1 MDKHSK
7 EVLIMIDTNTYRPEY
22 LLSTIPQIFDIA
34 LKSDTIEAFRQN
46 AAQYVHKLQYEPLDE
61 VRSFSEGTI
70 IRVRDCAQAV
80 NQIFSHRSEEKSNF
94 SVAEALWDISHNRPR
109 PDLSSAFYAEMLHLF
124 LGLHG
129 KGPRPKFA
137 DSHLVPSS
145 LDGREAAIERSTQ
158 LDTLSE
164 DVTKYMDRYS
174 DGLDQAFVDRRQRRR
189 DHILKKLGASLSDWE
204 DWRWQY
210 GHVMRDPEMIQ
221 QLVNLSPAQAGA
233 LDIARKIKIPFG
245 ITPYY
250 LSLMDEDP
258 DSGRDTAIRSQVLP
272 PSSYVD
278 QISEYDRK
286 ENSCLDFM
294 READTSPIDLI
305 TRRYPSICIFKPFNS
320 CPQICVYCQRNWEIE
335 DAMMPGAM
343 ASKKQIQEAIDW
355 IRRHPAIHE
364 VLITGGD
371 PLGMN
376 DAGLDRILAEIS
388 AIPAIE
394 RIRIGTRTL
403 VTAPMRISE
412 RLTDILAKYR
422 EPHKRQVV
430 VVTHIQH
437 PYEITPDTAAAVER
451 LREKSIPVFNQLVYT
466 FFISRRF
473 EAAFLRRNLTRIG
486 VSPYYSFNTKGKE
499 ETLEYRVP
507 IARLLQE
514 QKEEAR
520 LLPGMSRTDEAVYN
534 VPGMGKNYLRA
545 RQHRDLISILPD
557 GTRLYEFHP
566 WEKNITRNI
575 STHIGQDVPILDYLI
590 RLEAA
595 GEDVSDY
602 ETIWYYF

>member
-1 MDKHSK
+1 MQNK
-7 EVLIMIDTNTYRPEY
+7 EAHFMIDTTAYCPEY
-22 LLSTIPQIFDIA
+22 LLAAIPHIFDIA
-34 LKSDTIEAFRQN
+34 RQHKSLDEFRHK
-46 AAQYVHKLQYEPLDE
+46 AAEYVNKFQYETFNDAG
-61 VRSFSEGTI
+61 SFSEGTI
-70 IRVRDCAQAV
+70 IRVRDCAQAIH
-80 NQIFSHRSEEKSNF
+80 QLFSHRSEEKAEF
-94 SVAEALWDISHNRPR
+94 SVARAISDIAHSRPR
-109 PDLSSAFYAEMLHLF
+109 PDLTLSFYAEILHLF

-137 DSHLVPSS
+137 DYRLAPSENE
-145 LDGREAAIERSTQ
+145 GREAAIDRSSQ
-158 LDTLSE
+158 LDILSE
-164 DVTKYMDRYS
+164 DVSKYMHRYA
-174 DGLDQAFVDRRQRRR
+174 DGLDKASVDRRQKRR
-189 DHILKKLGASLSDWE
+189 DHILNLLNASSGDWE

-210 GHVMRDPEMIQ
+210 SHVMRDPELIK
-221 QLVNLSPAQAGA
+221 QLVNLTSDQARA
-233 LDIARKIKIPFG
+233 LEMVKDIRIPFG

-258 DSGRDTAIRSQVLP
+258 ESKRDTAIRAQVLP
-272 PSSYVD
+272 PLSYVE
-278 QISEYDRK
+278 QVSEYDPK
-286 ENSCLDFM
+286 ELSCLDFM
-294 READTSPIDLI
+294 RETDTSPIDLI

-343 ASKKQIQEAIDW
+343 ASEKQIQAALNW
-355 IRRHPAIHE
+355 IRNHPAIHE

-376 DAGLDRILAEIS
+376 DKRLDRILSGVAD
-388 AIPAIE
+388 IPSVE

-412 RLTDILAKYR
+412 DLVRILSKYR
-422 EPHKRQVV
+422 EPGRRQIA

-437 PYEITPDTAAAVER
+437 PYELTPETAAAVER
-451 LREKSIPVFNQLVYT
+451 LRENSISVFNQLVYT

-473 EAAFLRRNLTRIG
+473 EAACLRRNLTRIG
-486 VSPYYSFNTKGKE
+486 VEPYYSFNTKGKE

-566 WEKNITRNI
+566 WEKNITRRI

-590 RLEAA
+590 RLDDA
-595 GEDVSDY
+595 GEDVADY

>member
-1 MDKHSK
+1 
-7 EVLIMIDTNTYRPEY
+7 MIDTDKYCPEY
-22 LLSTIPQIFDIA
+22 LLSNIPEIFDIA
-34 LKSDTIEAFRQN
+34 RQYDDINEFRKK
-46 AAQYVHKLQYEPLDE
+46 AAEYVHTMQYETFNDFASL
-61 VRSFSEGTI
+61 SEGRL
-70 IRVRDCAQAV
+70 IRVRDCAQV
-80 NQIFSHRSEEKSNF
+80 INQFFTFRSEEKSQF
-94 SVAEALWDISHNRPR
+94 SVAQAISDIARNVPR
-109 PDLSSAFYAEMLHLF
+109 PDLTPAFYAEIFYLF

-129 KGPRPKFA
+129 RSPRPKFA
-137 DSHLVPSS
+137 DYHLASS
-145 LDGREAAIERSTQ
+145 EMEGREAAIERSSQ

-164 DVTKYMDRYS
+164 EVSKYMNRYS
-174 DGLDQAFVDRRQRRR
+174 DGLESTSVARREKRR
-189 DHILKKLGASLSDWE
+189 DHILKILNGSLENWY

-210 GHVMRDPEMIQ
+210 SHVMRDADKIQ
-221 QLVNLSPAQAGA
+221 QLVNLTSDQARA
-233 LDIARKIKIPFG
+233 LRMAKTVRIPFG

-258 DSGRDTAIRSQVLP
+258 DSGRDCAIRAQVLP

-278 QISEYDRK
+278 QVSEYGKKDR
-286 ENSCLDFM
+286 SCLDFM
-294 READTSPIDLI
+294 RETDTSPIDLI
-305 TRRYPSICIFKPFNS
+305 TRRYPSICIFKPFNT

-335 DAMMPGAM
+335 DAMMPGSM
-343 ASKKQIQEAIDW
+343 ASEEKIIDALKW
-355 IRRHPAIHE
+355 IKEHPAIHE

-371 PLGMN
+371 PLGMDDVN
-376 DAGLDRILAEIS
+376 FERILAGVAEIPS
-388 AIPAIE
+388 VE

-403 VTAPMRISE
+403 VTAPMRITE
-412 RLTDILAKYR
+412 NLVNILDKY
-422 EPHKRQVV
+422 KQSGQCQIA

-437 PYEITPDTAAAVER
+437 SYEITPDTAKAVEM
-451 LREKSIPVFNQLVYT
+451 LRSKSISVFNQLVYT
-466 FFISRRF
+466 FFTSRRF
-473 EAAFLRRNLTRIG
+473 EAAYLRRNLTRIG
-486 VSPYYSFNTKGKE
+486 VEPYYSFNTKGKE

-520 LLPGMSRTDEAVYN
+520 LLPGISRTDEAVYN

-545 RQHRDLISILPD
+545 RQHRELISVLPD

-566 WEKNITRNI
+566 WEKNITRGI

-590 RLEAA
+590 RLNDA

>member
-1 MDKHSK
+1 
-7 EVLIMIDTNTYRPEY
+7 
-22 LLSTIPQIFDIA
+22 
-34 LKSDTIEAFRQN
+34 
-46 AAQYVHKLQYEPLDE
+46 
-61 VRSFSEGTI
+61 
-70 IRVRDCAQAV
+70 
-80 NQIFSHRSEEKSNF
+80 
-94 SVAEALWDISHNRPR
+94 
-109 PDLSSAFYAEMLHLF
+109 
-124 LGLHG
+124 
-129 KGPRPKFA
+129 
-137 DSHLVPSS
+137 
-145 LDGREAAIERSTQ
+145 
-158 LDTLSE
+158 
-164 DVTKYMDRYS
+164 
-174 DGLDQAFVDRRQRRR
+174 
-189 DHILKKLGASLSDWE
+189 
-204 DWRWQY
+204 
-210 GHVMRDPEMIQ
+210 MRDPEQIKD
-221 QLVNLSPAQAGA
+221 LVDLTPEETHA
-233 LDIARKIKIPFG
+233 LETARKIRIPFG

-250 LSLMDEDP
+250 LSLMDDGIV
-258 DSGRDTAIRSQVLP
+258 SRRDKAIRAQVFP
-272 PSSYVD
+272 PLSYID
-278 QISEYDRK
+278 QVSEYDRD
-286 ENSCLDFM
+286 EGSCLDFM

-305 TRRYPSICIFKPFNS
+305 TRRYPSICIFKPYNT

-343 ASKKQIQEAIDW
+343 ASKKQIREALDW

-376 DAGLDRILAEIS
+376 DARLDHILAGV
-388 AIPAIE
+388 ADIPSVE

-403 VTAPMRISE
+403 VTAPMRISKDLV
-412 RLTDILAKYR
+412 RIFAKYR
-422 EPHKRQVV
+422 KPGKRQIV

-437 PYEITPDTAAAVER
+437 PYEVTPETAVAVER
-451 LREKSIPVFNQLVYT
+451 LRAESISVFNQLVYT

-473 EAAFLRRNLTRIG
+473 EAACLRKNLTRIG
-486 VSPYYSFNTKGKE
+486 VEPYYSFNTKGKE

-520 LLPGMSRTDEAVYN
+520 LLPGISRTDEAVYN

-545 RQHRDLISILPD
+545 RQHRNLISILPD

-566 WEKNITRNI
+566 WEKNITKTI

-595 GEDVSDY
+595 GEDISDY

>member
-1 MDKHSK
+1 
-7 EVLIMIDTNTYRPEY
+7 MIDTDTYCPEY
-22 LLSTIPQIFDIA
+22 LLSKIPQIFDIA
-34 LKSDTIEAFRQN
+34 QNSHTIEDFRQR
-46 AAQYVHKLQYEPLDE
+46 AAEYVHKLQYETFDD
-61 VRSFSEGTI
+61 VSAFSEGTI

-80 NQIFSHRSEEKSNF
+80 NQIFSRRSEKKSNF
-94 SVAEALWDISHNRPR
+94 SVAEALWDISRNRHR
-109 PDLSSAFYAEMLHLF
+109 PDLSSAFHAEMLHLF
-124 LGLHG
+124 LGLNG

-137 DSHLVPSS
+137 DYHLVPSQME
-145 LDGREAAIERSTQ
+145 GREAAIERSSQ

-164 DVTKYMDRYS
+164 DASTYMDRYS
-174 DGLDQAFVDRRQRRR
+174 DGLGKTAVDCRQRRR
-189 DHILKKLGASLSDWE
+189 DHILEKLKASLTDWE

-210 GHVMRDPEMIQ
+210 SHVMRDPELIR
-221 QLVNLSPAQAGA
+221 QLVTLSPDQARA
-233 LDIARKIKIPFG
+233 LDTAKKIGIPFG

-258 DSGRDTAIRSQVLP
+258 YSRRDIAIRSQVLP
-272 PSSYVD
+272 PISYVE
-278 QISEYDRK
+278 QVSEYGPM
-286 ENSCLDFM
+286 ESSCLDFM
-294 READTSPIDLI
+294 RETDTSPIDLI

-343 ASKKQIQEAIDW
+343 ASEKQIQKAINW

-364 VLITGGD
+364 VLVTGGD

-376 DAGLDRILAEIS
+376 DGRLERILSEI
-388 AIPAIE
+388 ADIPAIE

-412 RLTDILAKYR
+412 DLTEILARYR
-422 EPHKRQVV
+422 DPGKRQIV

-437 PYEITPDTAAAVER
+437 PYELTPDTAAAVDR
-451 LREKSIPVFNQLVYT
+451 LSKKSIPVFNQLVYT

-473 EAAFLRRNLTRIG
+473 EAAFLRKNLTRIG
-486 VSPYYSFNTKGKE
+486 VNPYYTFNTKGKE

-545 RQHRDLISILPD
+545 RQHRNLISILPD

-566 WEKNITRNI
+566 WEKNITRTI

-595 GEDVSDY
+595 GEDISDY